1 MLDSSAIR
9 ITLPQELYQQV
20 RQSATQ
26 SKRSIEDEIIA
37 VVEYAFAKDENWEQI
52 SSDIDSALQQLAY
65 LDDQELWQ
73 AARQV
78 APVELSNQMQELVFK
93 QQAQGLSDSEQQ
105 EARQLQHYAHKLMLV
120 RAEAAL
126 LLKKRDHDITSLSP
140 SPVQ

>member
-93 QQAQGLSDSEQQ
+93 QQAQGLTDSEQQ

-126 LLKKRDHDITSLSP
+126 LLKKRGHDITSLSP
-140 SPVQ
+140 SPIQ